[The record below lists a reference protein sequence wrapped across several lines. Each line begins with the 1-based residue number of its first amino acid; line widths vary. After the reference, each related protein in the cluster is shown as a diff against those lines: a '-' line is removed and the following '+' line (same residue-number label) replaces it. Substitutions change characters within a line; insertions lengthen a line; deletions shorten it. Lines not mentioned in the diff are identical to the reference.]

1 MAINYKNI
9 LLKDNHGNPLL
20 PITLSY
26 YVEYKEGIDVR
37 SYLDTLSH
45 DVDNVNSYID
55 TINAAIADQGQV
67 SQNIINSVNQILTAY
82 VQRPDHTA
90 QIAFDNEAD
99 GLSST
104 LSSLEANGVSYVTAQ
119 QAIEA
124 LDSKLDYTYTYLNTV
139 DGRLSTAEGKITAL
153 ETSTESLGNRLTT
166 AENSITYNTTNITT
180 LTDSVEDIQDAIFN
194 SEGRLEIPAERVTF
208 SGTGEILSSSYNVKD
223 ALDTLDTKLNT
234 IVLSVEDVLSYA
246 GVTSVT
252 GGEGLIVTGTG
263 DGPAKQNAVGIGLNL
278 ETNGKIITDPTT
290 GKLTVDE
297 SKLDL
302 TGVTTYAS
310 NIEGKIQTSQ
320 IEGGLDA
327 NNINITYSYIGSDDT
342 VHNDGEKSVQDFYN
356 ETNTYITNITNDV
369 EQLKSSYAV
378 TLTPEDNS
386 SYAKVYTLNQGGIE
400 IGKINIPKDQF
411 LKDVKYESYDN
422 SYALVFEWMYGDDDE
437 LSGAPFT
444 YIPISNFIDAI
455 TGEIAGDVTEL
466 QTSVSSLETRVNTL
480 ENASY
485 ITGVTL
491 DDNSFTPDS
500 NGVVNL
506 KSSISYYYGT
516 STDGISDSFLSM
528 HGISVPQV

>member
-1 MAINYKNI
+1 M
-9 LLKDNHGNPLL
+9 
-20 PITLSY
+20 
-26 YVEYKEGIDVR
+26 
-37 SYLDTLSH
+37 
-45 DVDNVNSYID
+45 
-55 TINAAIADQGQV
+55 
-67 SQNIINSVNQILTAY
+67 
-82 VQRPDHTA
+82 
-90 QIAFDNEAD
+90 
-99 GLSST
+99 
-104 LSSLEANGVSYVTAQ
+104 
-119 QAIEA
+119 
-124 LDSKLDYTYTYLNTV
+124 
-139 DGRLSTAEGKITAL
+139 
-153 ETSTESLGNRLTT
+153 
-166 AENSITYNTTNITT
+166 
-180 LTDSVEDIQDAIFN
+180 
-194 SEGRLEIPAERVTF
+194 
-208 SGTGEILSSSYNVKD
+208 
-223 ALDTLDTKLNT
+223 DTLDTKLNT

-342 VHNDGEKSVQDFYN
+342 VHNDGEKSLQDFYN
-356 ETNTYITNITNDV
+356 ETNTYITSITNDV
-369 EQLKSSYAV
+369 EQLKTSYAV

-411 LKDVKYESYDN
+411 LKNVEYVPADEAPADAEEGDYP
-422 SYALVFEWMYGDDDE
+422 ALVFTWNLSDDDATTD
-437 LSGAPFT
+437 APT
-444 YIPISNFIDAI
+444 SIVPISEFVDAI
-455 TGEIAGDVTEL
+455 TGQIASDVTEL
-466 QTSVSSLETRVNTL
+466 QTTVSSLETRVNAL